1 MTFARRV
8 FLTTGLYE
16 VIVIAPQFF
25 LEKSVTPAVSHPE
38 QYYGFLGA
46 VLAWNIAYLVMSRDP
61 GRYRPLMLV
70 GSLGKVL
77 FSAFLTLLWFQG
89 RVPSFLLA
97 FAAIDLG
104 IVALTI
110 EAWRRTAPAPDP
122 AKDSGVTVLDFRRT
136 LEHSRN

>member
-8 FLTTGLYE
+8 FLTTGLYG

-46 VLAWNIAYLVMSRDP
+46 VLAWNIAYLVMAGDP
-61 GRYRPLMLV
+61 VRYRPLMLV

-104 IVALTI
+104 IVALYI

>member
-8 FLTTGLYE
+8 FLTTGLYG

-104 IVALTI
+104 IVALYI

-122 AKDSGVTVLDFRRT
+122 AKDSGVTVLDFRRS

>member
-8 FLTTGLYE
+8 FLTTGLYG

-25 LEKSVTPAVSHPE
+25 LERSVTPAVTHPE

-46 VLAWNIAYLVMSRDP
+46 VLAWNIAYLVMAGDP
-61 GRYRPLMLV
+61 ARYRPLMLV

-77 FSAFLTLLWFQG
+77 FSAFLTVLWFQG

-104 IVALTI
+104 IVTLYI
-110 EAWRRTAPAPDP
+110 EAWRRTAPVAEP
-122 AKDSGVTVLDFRRT
+122 AKDSDVTVLDFRRT

>member
-1 MTFARRV
+1 MTYAQRV
-8 FLTTGLYE
+8 FLTTGLYG

-46 VLAWNIAYLVMSRDP
+46 VLAWNVAYLVMASDP
-61 GRYRPLMLV
+61 ARYRPLMLV
-70 GSLGKVL
+70 GSLGKTL
-77 FSAFLTLLWFQG
+77 FAAWVTVLWFQG

-104 IVALTI
+104 IVALYI

-122 AKDSGVTVLDFRRT
+122 ELESDVTVLDFRRT